1 MSVRVFR
8 IDNEEVIVKLKSW
21 AESLSHNKDVFGII
35 LFGSLAKKEATPASD
50 ADIVILLKDSM
61 ERFNDRIP
69 HFIPG
74 KIGISVDVFPYTIEE
89 FHSSLEENWGV
100 AKEALENGILLY
112 GINASDRTNLCEWFS
127 TLIEENPNDSQG
139 FLE

>member
-1 MSVRVFR
+1 MSVRVFK

-21 AESLSHNKDVFGII
+21 AESLSHNRDVVGII
-35 LFGSLAKKEATPASD
+35 LFGSLVKKEATPASD
-50 ADIVILLKDSM
+50 ADIVILLKDSK
-61 ERFNDRIP
+61 ERFDDRIP

-74 KIGISVDVFPYTIEE
+74 KMGISVDVFPYTIEE
-89 FHSSLEENWGV
+89 FRSSLKENWGV
-100 AKEALENGILLY
+100 AKEVLEHGLLLY
-112 GINASDRTNLCEWFS
+112 GINASDKTSLREWFS